1 MDFLTILLIVVVVV
15 VCVLLVAIGDRK
27 VQTLG
32 IILMIIVFSYVC
44 AIRPLTSS
52 DTTNYY
58 NYYNKA
64 RSITQFHWGIGRD
77 YNPWTENWYINFC
90 WLMNRI
96 GFSFTQFLFFTSFL
110 FNTISIFSIISIYK
124 TLYQDENR
132 YRGLISILSLF
143 VAQYGILYSYVVVR
157 GALALSFC
165 LLSVARLVKKK
176 YISCGLFVFLA
187 IAFQNFSWV
196 FLPIIVLLLPHFKR
210 RNNKLLFLCYFA
222 SIALSVIRV
231 DIILTRLLS
240 NISILSNLFANEA
253 YYDSQNI
260 SYGLQK
266 GMLLFLTQNVYL
278 LYLLRSEYER
288 KVNNY
293 FNILTIGSI
302 LATTINSNATIRITN
317 YFFVFQLF
325 LYAEYF
331 NSMTFYKGGKEK
343 AINSIIITIVIPV
356 LSAIYML
363 RYCSI
368 I

>member
-1 MDFLTILLIVVVVV
+1 MDFLTILLIVVVVGV
-15 VCVLLVAIGDRK
+15 GILFVAIGDRK

-32 IILMIIVFSYVC
+32 IILMIIVFSYIC

-52 DTTNYY
+52 DTINYF
-58 NYYNKA
+58 NYYNKS

-96 GFSFTQFLFFTSFL
+96 GLSFTQFLFVTSFL
-110 FNTISIFSIISIYK
+110 FNVISIFSIISIYK
-124 TLYQDENR
+124 SLYQGENR

-165 LLSVARLVKKK
+165 LLAFARLVKRK
-176 YISCGLFVFLA
+176 YFSCGIFVFLA

-196 FLPIIVLLLPHFKR
+196 FLAIIALLLPIIKR
-210 RNNKLLFLCYFA
+210 RNNKLLLLLYLAF
-222 SIALSVIRV
+222 IAMSVFRI
-231 DIILTRLLS
+231 DIVITRLLS
-240 NISILSNLFANEA
+240 NVSLLSNIFSNEA
-253 YYDSQNI
+253 YYDRQNF

-266 GMLLFLTQNVYL
+266 GMLLFLFQNVYL
-278 LYLLRSEYER
+278 LYLLWNED
-288 KVNNY
+288 KGKIDNY

-331 NSMTFYKGGKEK
+331 NSKSFYEDGKEK
-343 AINSIIITIVIPV
+343 LINSIIITIAIPV